1 MQTLT
6 ILTGASRGMGL
17 AMAQQLAQPGARLLC
32 ISRQRNPDLQA
43 RADAAG
49 VVLEQWSADLADGA
63 PVAQQLTDW
72 LNALDPR
79 TLASATLINNAGV
92 LSPLM
97 AVRDSDPA
105 ALAQAMRVGVEAP
118 LQLCAAFLGA
128 TRNWAVPRKVLNI
141 SSGLGRR
148 AMASSAAYCAA
159 KAGMDHFSRCIALE
173 EAALPNGAKV
183 CSLAP
188 GVIATDMQL
197 QLRSAD
203 AAHFPDLPTFQ
214 GLHDGGQLT
223 SPHDAARRVV
233 DYLNGPNFG
242 QDAVGDVRG

>member
-1 MQTLT
+1 
-6 ILTGASRGMGL
+6 
-17 AMAQQLAQPGARLLC
+17 
-32 ISRQRNPDLQA
+32 
-43 RADAAG
+43 
-49 VVLEQWSADLADGA
+49 
-63 PVAQQLTDW
+63 
-72 LNALDPR
+72 
-79 TLASATLINNAGV
+79 
-92 LSPLM
+92 
-97 AVRDSDPA
+97 
-105 ALAQAMRVGVEAP
+105 
-118 LQLCAAFLGA
+118 
-128 TRNWAVPRKVLNI
+128 
-141 SSGLGRR
+141 
-148 AMASSAAYCAA
+148 MASSAAYCAA

>member
-1 MQTLT
+1 
-6 ILTGASRGMGL
+6 MGL
-17 AMAQQLAQPGARLLC
+17 AMAQQLVLPGARLLC
-32 ISRQRNPDLQA
+32 ISRKRNPELQA
-43 RADAAG
+43 QADAAG
-49 VVLEQWSADLADGA
+49 AVLEQWSADLGDAA
-63 PVAQQLTDW
+63 AVAVQLAEW
-72 LNALDPR
+72 LLACEPQR
-79 TLASATLINNAGV
+79 LASATLINNAGAI
-92 LSPLM
+92 SPLV
-97 AVRDSDPA
+97 AVRDSDPS
-105 ALAQAMRVGVEAP
+105 ALAQALRVGVEAP

-173 EAALPNGAKV
+173 EAAVPNGAKV

-203 AAHFPDLPTFQ
+203 PAHFPDLPTFQ
-214 GLHDGGQLT
+214 GLHAGGQLS
-223 SPHDAARRVV
+223 SPKDAARRVLA
-233 DYLNGPNFG
+233 YLNSPLFG